1 MLQTGLIKKW
11 KSRYWP
17 QKDKCSQLGLGAAG
31 NRKVGIGDMQ
41 GSFYLLLLGFFIAAV
56 VLVVEVSIYR
66 RRKRKM
72 IDTLQI
78 IVTSNKAN
86 QFWQQKQIPYLK

>member
-17 QKDKCSQLGLGAAG
+17 GKDKCSLLTVAAG

-41 GSFYLLLLGFFIAAV
+41 GCFYLLSMGFLISAIVLAVEFFVFRRQKLRMINTLLAGV
-56 VLVVEVSIYR
+56 
-66 RRKRKM
+66 
-72 IDTLQI
+72 
-78 IVTSNKAN
+78 N
-86 QFWQQKQIPYLK
+86 QLEHFWQQKQLPFMH